1 MLKKIIPAVALLC
14 VVAACKKST
23 CTDSDVK
30 TYTLN
35 QSKVNTLPYITGS
48 DTLHF
53 TDEQGAAFTF
63 SAFRKAPY
71 YNTSSSSDADCEGVN
86 MKKQG
91 AGIIYTDSVRE
102 VQFAYDYY
110 VSATDSSDIQIAVFY
125 VRESF
130 VIDYNMLRFPYT
142 KTMEINGVS
151 YKDVYVK
158 RENGSDS
165 LYFSLKEGIIRL
177 KLGDKILQK

>member
-23 CTDSDVK
+23 CTDSDTK

-35 QSKVNTLPYITGS
+35 QSKVNTLPYMKGA
-48 DTLHF
+48 DTLYF
-53 TDEQGAAFTF
+53 TDEGGTALTFRAFKK
-63 SAFRKAPY
+63 SPY
-71 YNTSSSSDADCEGVN
+71 YNTSSSSAADCEGIN
-86 MKKQG
+86 EKREG
-91 AGIIYTDSVRE
+91 AGVIYTDSVRQ

-110 VSATDSSDIQIAVFY
+110 VSSTDSTDVQIAVFY
-125 VRESF
+125 NLESF
-130 VIDYNMLRFPYT
+130 VIDYNMLRFPYI
-142 KTMEINGVS
+142 KSMEINGVS

-158 RENGSDS
+158 RENGIDS

-177 KLGDKILQK
+177 KVRDKILQK